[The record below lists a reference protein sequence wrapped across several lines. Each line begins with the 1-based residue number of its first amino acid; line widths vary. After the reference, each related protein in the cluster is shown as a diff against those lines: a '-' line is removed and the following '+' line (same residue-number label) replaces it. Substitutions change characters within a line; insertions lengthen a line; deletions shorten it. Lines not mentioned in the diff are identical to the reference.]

1 MKSSDIKKQARS
13 ALKGRWGVA
22 ILAFLVATLLGGTSA
37 FIASFSFNFN
47 VEFDTSSAP
56 DAEVDGGASTSIDL
70 AELLEN
76 ANVPES
82 AIGIIVATVALVVLI
97 AVICVM
103 IYSVARFIIGSI
115 VNVGYSRF
123 NINVIDANET
133 KFVQIFSYFK
143 HWWRAVLAN
152 FLRQLF
158 IFLWSLLF
166 IVPGIIAA
174 YKYSL
179 VPYILAENPDMS
191 PKDAISISK
200 ELMDGNKWR
209 LFCLNFSFIG
219 WDILC
224 ALTFGALN
232 VWVGP
237 YKNAALAAFY
247 RSIVPANREDDAGGE
262 FI

>member
-47 VEFDTSSAP
+47 VEFETSSAP
-56 DAEVDGGASTSIDL
+56 DAEADTSIDL
-70 AELLEN
+70 VELLEN
-76 ANVPES
+76 ANVPEGT
-82 AIGIIVATVALVVLI
+82 IGIIVATVALVVLI

-133 KFVQIFSYFK
+133 KFVQIFSFFK
-143 HWWRAVLAN
+143 QWWRAVLAN

-166 IVPGIIAA
+166 VVPGIIASC
-174 YKYSL
+174 KYSL

-200 ELMDGNKWR
+200 ELMDGNKCR

-224 ALTFGALN
+224 ALTFGALS